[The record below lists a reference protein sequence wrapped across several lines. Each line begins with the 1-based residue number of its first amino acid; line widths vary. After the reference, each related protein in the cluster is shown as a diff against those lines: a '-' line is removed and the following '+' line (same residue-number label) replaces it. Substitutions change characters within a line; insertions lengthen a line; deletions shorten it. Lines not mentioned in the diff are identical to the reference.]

1 MSTNCFLCTELI
13 YVKILITC
21 FIKTVSDSFFFYFL
35 HRILHFYL
43 SMREN
48 STDCMY
54 DCYFFN
60 PLNNNKDTT
69 EFSVCFLSRC
79 NKLFVCVCVF
89 TRKRKKQTQ
98 ITQCHF

>member
-1 MSTNCFLCTELI
+1 
-13 YVKILITC
+13 
-21 FIKTVSDSFFFYFL
+21 
-35 HRILHFYL
+35 
-43 SMREN
+43 MREN

-89 TRKRKKQTQ
+89 TRKRKKARSNHPVSFLDTIIIISTAYPYFIGLFYYS
-98 ITQCHF
+98 ITNLFECIRKFSVQRLKY